1 MVATQAH
8 AVVLEA
14 SGIDKTYGAGEAAV
28 HALAGVSV
36 RVYESE
42 FLAVTGP
49 SGSGKST
56 LLNCLS
62 GLDEVDAGSVLL
74 DGVDLTA
81 MEDDHRSDLRAS
93 TMGFVFQS
101 ANLLDAFTAL
111 ENVALPLV
119 LNGMTKA
126 QARRAASEALEEV
139 GLGDRLRH
147 FPNTLSGGEQQR
159 VAIARALVKR
169 PRIVWADEPTGN
181 LDTSNAAQVLELFRR
196 LVTDHATVVLV
207 THDLELAARADRRIE
222 VRDGRIV
229 GGHIVGEYP
238 A

>member
-1 MVATQAH
+1 MTSSPATTATI
-8 AVVLEA
+8 LEA
-14 SGIDKTYGAGEAAV
+14 TGLDKTYGTGEAAV

-36 RVYESE
+36 TVHESE
-42 FLAVTGP
+42 FLAITGP

-62 GLDEVDAGSVLL
+62 GLDEIDSGSVVL
-74 DGVDLTA
+74 DGVDLAA
-81 MEDDHRSDLRAS
+81 MDDDRRTGLRAAS
-93 TMGFVFQS
+93 MGFVFQS
-101 ANLLDAFTAL
+101 ANLLDAFTAM
-111 ENVALPLV
+111 ENVALPLI
-119 LNGMTKA
+119 LGGRA
-126 QARRAASEALEEV
+126 RAEARRAATEALEQV
-139 GLGDRLRH
+139 GLGARLRH

-181 LDTSNAAQVLELFRR
+181 LDTANAAQVIELFRK
-196 LVTDHATVVLV
+196 LVADHATVVLV

-229 GGHIVGEYP
+229 GVPP

>member
-1 MVATQAH
+1 VGTTEGH

-14 SGIDKTYGAGEAAV
+14 SGIEKTYGTGEASV

-62 GLDEVDAGSVLL
+62 GLDEVDAGTVLL

-81 MEDDHRSDLRAS
+81 MQDDLRTDLRAS

-119 LNGMTKA
+119 LNGVAKA
-126 QARRAASEALEEV
+126 QARRTASEALDEV

-181 LDTSNAAQVLELFRR
+181 LDTHNAAQVVELFRG

-207 THDLELAARADRRIE
+207 THDLELAGRADRRIE
-222 VRDGRIV
+222 VRDG
-229 GGHIVGEYP
+229 HIVGEYP

>member
-1 MVATQAH
+1 
-8 AVVLEA
+8 
-14 SGIDKTYGAGEAAV
+14 
-28 HALAGVSV
+28 
-36 RVYESE
+36 
-42 FLAVTGP
+42 
-49 SGSGKST
+49 
-56 LLNCLS
+56 
-62 GLDEVDAGSVLL
+62 
-74 DGVDLTA
+74 
-81 MEDDHRSDLRAS
+81 
-93 TMGFVFQS
+93 MGFVFQS

-119 LNGMTKA
+119 LNGMAKS
-126 QARRAASEALEEV
+126 QARRTASDALEEV

-181 LDTSNAAQVLELFRR
+181 LDTHNAAQVVELFRR

-222 VRDGRIV
+222 VRDGHIV
-229 GGHIVGEYP
+229 GGHIAGGHIAGESP

>member
-1 MVATQAH
+1 VGTTEGH
-8 AVVLEA
+8 AVALEA
-14 SGIDKTYGAGEAAV
+14 SGIEKTYGTGEASV

-62 GLDEVDAGSVLL
+62 GLDEVDAGTVLL

-81 MEDDHRSDLRAS
+81 MQDDLRTDLRAS

-119 LNGMTKA
+119 LNGVAKA
-126 QARRAASEALEEV
+126 QARRTASEALDEV

-181 LDTSNAAQVLELFRR
+181 LDTHNAAQVVELFRG

-207 THDLELAARADRRIE
+207 THDLELAGRADRRIE
-222 VRDGRIV
+222 VRDG
-229 GGHIVGEYP
+229 HIVGEYP

>member
-181 LDTSNAAQVLELFRR
+181 LDTSNAAEVLELFRR

-229 GGHIVGEYP
+229 GEYP